1 MAWILMAGCDGFGN
15 DAYVAS
21 DIVFTDYDKAYAE
34 GIAITKEVVSN
45 FSKSKYQKQ
54 AKFAKKYNAANY
66 YESCGPYYY
75 AVPVKVTIR

>member
-21 DIVFTDYDKAYAE
+21 DTVFTNYDEAYAA
-34 GIAITKEVVSN
+34 GIAITKNAVSN

-54 AKFAKKYNAANY
+54 AKFAKKHNAAS
-66 YESCGPYYY
+66 YEGGGPDFY
-75 AVPVKVTIR
+75 AVPVKVIIR

>member
-21 DIVFTDYDKAYAE
+21 DIVFTNYDEAYAE
-34 GIAITKEVVSN
+34 GIAITKKAVSN

-54 AKFAKKYNAANY
+54 AKFAKKYNAAS
-66 YESCGPYYY
+66 YEGGGPDYY